1 MTNTAKTPPSWM
13 FHVQPGKFD
22 VRILNQ
28 TAYWITRDARILPIS
43 NISPVHIIILIT
55 MIELT
60 SYPYHAAAILD
71 ALIDLTDNLACGQPS
86 ADLLDY
92 QLTGKCIGDATSEQ
106 WLESTPL
113 MRRLRQI
120 LKKRIN

>member
-1 MTNTAKTPPSWM
+1 M

-28 TAYWITRDARILPIS
+28 TAYWITRDARILRIENMS
-43 NISPVHIIILIT
+43 TEHIINVVT
-55 MIELT
+55 MLET
-60 SYPYHAAAILD
+60 NPDPYHFAAILD

-86 ADLLDY
+86 ADLLAY
-92 QLTGKCIGDATSEQ
+92 QLTGKSIGDATPEQ

-113 MRRLRQI
+113 MRHLRQI